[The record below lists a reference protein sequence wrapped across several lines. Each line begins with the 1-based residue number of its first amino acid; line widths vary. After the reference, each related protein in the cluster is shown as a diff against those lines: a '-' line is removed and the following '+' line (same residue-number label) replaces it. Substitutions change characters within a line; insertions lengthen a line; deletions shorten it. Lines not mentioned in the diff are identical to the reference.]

1 MPYNPTLHHR
11 HSIRLKG
18 YDYSQSGLYFVT
30 ICVQKHE
37 CLLGEITNGEM
48 ILNEYGKIVNDEWQ
62 YLQTKYP
69 HIVLCEYVIMPN
81 HFHGIVAIT
90 DAIPVGAGSARPQ
103 IRPNNF
109 HCENNGNN
117 DVVVGDLGDL
127 GDLGAGRPR
136 PYVFENGDGHPENEN
151 ICFENGNRD
160 GHPQNGNGA
169 GEPVGAGEPRPY
181 VPTLGNIIGYF
192 KYQTTKKINLP
203 VKFWQ
208 RNFHEHII
216 RNEKSHQ
223 YIANYIVNNP
233 AKWDND
239 KYYIK

>member
-1 MPYNPTLHHR
+1 MSYNPTIHHR

-37 CLLGEITNGEM
+37 CLFGKIINGEM

-69 HIVLCEYVIMPN
+69 HIVLYEYVIKPN
-81 HFHGIVAIT
+81 HFHGIIAII
-90 DAIPVGAGSARPQ
+90 DVVPVGAGSARP
-103 IRPNNF
+103 NNF
-109 HCENNGNN
+109 HCKNDGDN
-117 DVVVGDLGDL
+117 DVIV
-127 GDLGAGRPR
+127 GDLGAGKPR
-136 PYVFENGDGHPENEN
+136 PYVSENGNVCSENGNGDGQSE
-151 ICFENGNRD
+151 
-160 GHPQNGNGA
+160 NGNGA
-169 GEPVGAGEPRPY
+169 GKPRPY
-181 VPTLGNIIGYF
+181 PTLGNIVGYF

-203 VKFWQ
+203 VKLWQ

-223 YIANYIVNNP
+223 YIVNYIVNNP

>member
-127 GDLGAGRPR
+127 GDLGAGK
-136 PYVFENGDGHPENEN
+136 
-151 ICFENGNRD
+151 
-160 GHPQNGNGA
+160 
-169 GEPVGAGEPRPY
+169 PRPY
-181 VPTLGNIIGYF
+181 VPMLGNIIGYF

-203 VKFWQ
+203 VKLWQ

-239 KYYIK
+239 KYYTKITNDNGKTS